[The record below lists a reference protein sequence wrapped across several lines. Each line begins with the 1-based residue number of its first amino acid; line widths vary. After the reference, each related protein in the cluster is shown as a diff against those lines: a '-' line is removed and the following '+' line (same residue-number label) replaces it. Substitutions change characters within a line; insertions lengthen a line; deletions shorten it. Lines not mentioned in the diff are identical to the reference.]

1 MTQAVTGKDRKAA
14 QDTLNVLLKPG
25 TAPEKREKAE
35 ALLGRKVKVDGF
47 WDPTPVVTF
56 EEAQQLLELLP
67 AKYTE
72 AFRAL
77 QRETLQRVQAG
88 DQGLHEEVNHNALSG
103 NPVAQLARAG
113 LGISEAVLVGAALD
127 APLKRKRAEL
137 EYVQE
142 EVGVEKAFVKV
153 DKERLDVDKERLF
166 DVDKARLEHDKARLE
181 HEKAR
186 LAFEREKAAFELEK
200 AAFELEQAVVDA

>member
-1 MTQAVTGKDRKAA
+1 M
-14 QDTLNVLLKPG
+14 LNELLKPG
-25 TAPEKREKAE
+25 TALAKREKAE
-35 ALLGRKVKVDGF
+35 ALLRYKEKIHGF
-47 WDPTPVVTF
+47 DTSTPLVTF

-77 QRETLQRVQAG
+77 QRETFQRVQAG
-88 DQGLHEEVNHNALSG
+88 DQGLHEEVNRNALSS
-103 NPVAQLARAG
+103 NPVAQLARDG

-142 EVGVEKAFVKV
+142 EVCIGKAFLEARKELVKTGKELLGV
-153 DKERLDVDKERLF
+153 DKEQLF
-166 DVDKARLEHDKARLE
+166 DVDKARLEL
-181 HEKAR
+181 EKAR
-186 LAFEREKAAFELEK
+186 FAFEQEKAAFEREKAAAGF
-200 AAFELEQAVVDA
+200 